1 VVFVG
6 KVLVKFQITGIFATE
21 LARVDQFV
29 SAETKRRETKQQT
42 VSRMNTKL
50 SLAVALALAAGA
62 MSYRALGQVP
72 SGLGPIPSALT
83 PSLVMDPI
91 CFDLTIGYIPSGN
104 FEVYFVPGGLNPWE
118 IRVDFNSLVSPATVS
133 GYAQHYVAPHPGE
146 VVPNTAWTFSFTT
159 AVVPDSAGPTDV
171 PHLLPSGAGDH
182 SDQFFAEFSSVPGGF
197 LLNVSGCHIPEPADY
212 AALAGLGLLG
222 FGAYRRFRKA

>member
-1 VVFVG
+1 M
-6 KVLVKFQITGIFATE
+6 KH
-21 LARVDQFV
+21 
-29 SAETKRRETKQQT
+29 
-42 VSRMNTKL
+42 KL

-62 MSYRALGQVP
+62 MSHRALAQIP

-104 FEVYFVPGGLNPWE
+104 FEVYFVPGGPNPWE
-118 IRVDFNSLVSPATVS
+118 IRINFNSLVSPAIVD
-133 GYAQHYVAPHPGE
+133 GYAQHYTAPHPGE
-146 VVPNTAWTFSFTT
+146 VVPNTPWAFSFTT

-171 PHLLPSGAGDH
+171 PHPFSTYTGDH
-182 SDQFFAEFSSVPGGF
+182 FDRFYAEISAVPGGY
-197 LLNVSGCHIPEPADY
+197 LINVSGCHIPEPADY
-212 AALAGLGLLG
+212 AALAGLGLVG